1 MYFIWIFLFFRS
13 EDEANN
19 FFLII
24 TNVTASY
31 SLRET
36 QTISIIWNCLWISL
50 PKQFH
55 EMLLATDEKII
66 IYITIQTG
74 AVMCCADDVLCVCR
88 QSLPYKTANN
98 WSVDFVVQRIKLD
111 VKICVGKLNWL
122 NCSFLEWIIISAL
135 VIRLKKKMFYL
146 NNWKRYR
153 THGEKN
159 SNQINTD
166 ILEIVSSFIIAAFF
180 SVLIPWFYVHCS
192 MLKLV
197 CFKGS
202 SGGNHD
208 SNEKSHFWYSN
219 KWVRGNER

>member
-1 MYFIWIFLFFRS
+1 MRC
-13 EDEANN
+13 
-19 FFLII
+19 
-24 TNVTASY
+24 
-31 SLRET
+31 
-36 QTISIIWNCLWISL
+36 CLL
-50 PKQFH
+50 PTK
-55 EMLLATDEKII
+55 KII

-111 VKICVGKLNWL
+111 VKIRVGKLNWL

-135 VIRLKKKMFYL
+135 VIRLKKKCFIWIIENDIVHME
-146 NNWKRYR
+146 K
-153 THGEKN
+153 KN

-197 CFKGS
+197 CFNGS
-202 SGGNHD
+202 SGSSHD

>member
-1 MYFIWIFLFFRS
+1 MNFIAKAIPWDAACYRRK
-13 EDEANN
+13 NN
-19 FFLII
+19 NLHY
-24 TNVTASY
+24 N
-31 SLRET
+31 
-36 QTISIIWNCLWISL
+36 
-50 PKQFH
+50 
-55 EMLLATDEKII
+55 TDR
-66 IYITIQTG
+66 
-74 AVMCCADDVLCVCR
+74 CCDVLCWWCAVCVCR